1 MKSFAVA
8 LVAGLATSLF
18 QEAEAS
24 WTTGPSHQEEERS
37 IRIAAEV
44 VRSEHGGLADVLRDT
59 KFTLKKPNQSYLFM
73 DTSTVFEEQSTEK
86 L

>member
-18 QEAEAS
+18 PTAEAS
-24 WTTGPSHQEEERS
+24 WTTGPSQQEEGS